1 MLLDRAFHWLPA
13 VCGLREIYCVYRAGM
28 LFEARIGRT
37 RWNRWRWAC
46 CTRRAKPWH
55 GFQRSC
61 AGCARGGPS
70 RCCTAARLYRGEPVA
85 EIPAIQR
92 ECMTL
97 EQCFDDLAR
106 RGIVVPSGQAKEP
119 LRVLERRPGA
129 LRRFVGDG
137 NA

>member
-1 MLLDRAFHWLPA
+1 MESLAVGLLYSTCEAMARFSDIVRR
-13 VCGLREIYCVYRAGM
+13 VRE
-28 LFEARIGRT
+28 GRT
-37 RWNRWRWAC
+37 V
-46 CTRRAKPWH
+46 TV
-55 GFQRSC
+55 
-61 AGCARGGPS
+61 
-70 RCCTAARLYRGEPVA
+70 LYRGEPVA

-129 LRRFVGDG
+129 LRRFVGDR